1 MVLRIRKDR
10 TAHDS
15 RSAPL
20 PKPVFLWHAMQ
31 NDIDIFRGIK
41 SEIQKNP
48 ENFKPAGQ
56 WLDDFCQNIVSQEEQ
71 YIKKLP
77 QTESN
82 TLREIDK
89 KKNLL
94 KKIHKEKKT
103 LTGKIAPYTHND
115 KKYKKEK
122 KQLAELF
129 CEANQLTLE
138 INKLARELEH
148 IKVKSQEKP
157 GFIQLMSK
165 AFTKAACE
173 YPPNSR
179 KIMLIAWLLTDKYL
193 SESKL
198 GITKYEQYVFHHE
211 VREPEGNGPQRLVSE
226 QEMAKD
232 AVLARPGA
240 TGAMEKIRD
249 AYLSYQGLFPGESI
263 GTAVQQTP
271 AERNGG
277 KADTKPLSK
286 DVEVQF
292 GSDTPVALREFMR
305 EYCEPVS
312 KNMLESRV
320 KSLQGLAQRGVITL
334 KHTGEWQS
342 GQSKKYLPNYLIS
355 NWETFR
361 EKLTSLP
368 KLKQS

>member
-1 MVLRIRKDR
+1 MVVLRIRKDR

-56 WLDDFCQNIVSQEEQ
+56 WLGDFCQNIVSQEEQ

-129 CEANQLTLE
+129 CEANQLALE
-138 INKLARELEH
+138 IKKLAGKLEH

-157 GFIQLMSK
+157 GFIQLMPK
-165 AFTKAACE
+165 AFEEASCE
-173 YPPNSR
+173 YPRDCR
-179 KIMLIAWLLTDKYL
+179 KFMLIAWLLTDKYL

-198 GITKYEQYVFHHE
+198 GITKYEKYVFRHE
-211 VREPEGNGPQRLVSE
+211 IIVEDNGRKRLVSE
-226 QEMAKD
+226 QELAKD
-232 AVLARPGA
+232 AVFARPD
-240 TGAMEKIRD
+240 AMEIIRD
-249 AYLSYQGLFPGESI
+249 AWNHIAVPKPREDNFSLSDEDQRVLEELAGNH
-263 GTAVQQTP
+263 GTTLTI
-271 AERNGG
+271 R
-277 KADTKPLSK
+277 TISK
-286 DVEVQF
+286 
-292 GSDTPVALREFMR
+292 TLN
-305 EYCEPVS
+305 EPHS
-312 KNMLESRV
+312 TIRDRV
-320 KSLQGLAQRGVITL
+320 VRLMKKGLAAKAEGRQGYFSTNI
-334 KHTGEWQS
+334 G
-342 GQSKKYLPNYLIS
+342 KKWYDEH
-355 NWETFR
+355 WE
-361 EKLTSLP
+361 K
-368 KLKQS
+368 

>member
-1 MVLRIRKDR
+1 MSIRKDSRLDESR
-10 TAHDS
+10 TT
-15 RSAPL
+15 PL
-20 PKPVFLWHAMQ
+20 PKPVFLWDAMQ

-94 KKIHKEKKT
+94 KNIHKEKKT

-148 IKVKSQEKP
+148 IKVKSQ
-157 GFIQLMSK
+157 
-165 AFTKAACE
+165 
-173 YPPNSR
+173 
-179 KIMLIAWLLTDKYL
+179 
-193 SESKL
+193 
-198 GITKYEQYVFHHE
+198 
-211 VREPEGNGPQRLVSE
+211 
-226 QEMAKD
+226 
-232 AVLARPGA
+232 
-240 TGAMEKIRD
+240 
-249 AYLSYQGLFPGESI
+249 
-263 GTAVQQTP
+263 
-271 AERNGG
+271 
-277 KADTKPLSK
+277 
-286 DVEVQF
+286 
-292 GSDTPVALREFMR
+292 
-305 EYCEPVS
+305 
-312 KNMLESRV
+312 
-320 KSLQGLAQRGVITL
+320 
-334 KHTGEWQS
+334 
-342 GQSKKYLPNYLIS
+342 
-355 NWETFR
+355 
-361 EKLTSLP
+361 
-368 KLKQS
+368 